1 MTRNGEHQPS
11 LDRQHGQSEIRG
23 AAERSDEVTA
33 PVLFDAVFEPHR
45 SLSRSGFFVV
55 ILCVGLITLGL
66 GIFFLLLG
74 AWPVFGFLGLD
85 LFLLWLAIKLN
96 ARALKIV
103 ERIRVTSEQ
112 VVVTRH
118 GPRGDENWSFNPYWL
133 NVAVSESA
141 TGKGELRLSS
151 HGFSLSLGAFLL
163 PAERR
168 ELAAALKKALADMGR
183 IS

>member
-1 MTRNGEHQPS
+1 MTRNREHQPRPE
-11 LDRQHGQSEIRG
+11 LQNRQSEVCG
-23 AAERSDEVTA
+23 ASVRSGEITA
-33 PVLFDAVFEPHR
+33 PVLFDAMFEPHR
-45 SLSRSGFFVV
+45 SLSRSGFFAV
-55 ILCVGLITLGL
+55 ILFVGLITLGF
-66 GIFFLLLG
+66 GILFLAMG

-96 ARALKIV
+96 ARARKIV

-112 VVVTRH
+112 VVVTRS
-118 GPRGDENWSFNPYWL
+118 GPRGDESWSFNPYWL

-163 PAERR
+163 PAERQ
-168 ELAAALKKALADMGR
+168 EISAALKKALADMGR

>member
-1 MTRNGEHQPS
+1 MTGKG
-11 LDRQHGQSEIRG
+11 DAAGVRG
-23 AAERSDEVTA
+23 ASEVSGGKPT
-33 PVLFDAVFEPHR
+33 LFDAVLEPHR

-55 ILCVGLITLGL
+55 ILCIGIVTLGF
-66 GIFFLLLG
+66 GIFFIAMG

-103 ERIRVTSEQ
+103 ERIRVTSDE

-118 GPRGDENWSFNPYWL
+118 GPRGGESWSFNPYWL
-133 NVAVSESA
+133 TVGVNEQE
-141 TGKGELRLSS
+141 TGKGALRLSS
-151 HGFSLSLGAFLL
+151 HGFSLSLGAFLQ

-168 ELAAALKKALADMGR
+168 ELADSLRKALSDMR
-183 IS
+183 RLN

>member
-1 MTRNGEHQPS
+1 MTQNGEPQPG
-11 LDRQHGQSEIRG
+11 LQQRDGQTEIHS
-23 AAERSDEVTA
+23 AAERNDSETG
-33 PVLFDAVFEPHR
+33 PLLFDAVFEPHR

-55 ILCVGLITLGL
+55 ILCVGIITLGF
-66 GIFFLLLG
+66 GIFFLAMG

-96 ARALKIV
+96 ARARKIV
-103 ERIRVTSEQ
+103 ERIRVTPEE
-112 VVVTRH
+112 VVVTRS
-118 GPRGDENWSFNPYWL
+118 GPRGGESWSFNPYWI
-133 NVAVSESA
+133 NVTVSELA

-163 PAERR
+163 PAERQ
-168 ELAAALKKALADMGR
+168 EIAEALKKALADMGR

>member
-1 MTRNGEHQPS
+1 MVKNGDNRPGIVGK
-11 LDRQHGQSEIRG
+11 DGQSQIRG
-23 AAERSDEVTA
+23 ASESSADVA
-33 PVLFDAVFEPHR
+33 GPLLFDAVLEPHH

-55 ILCVGLITLGL
+55 ILTVGAITLGF
-66 GIFFLLLG
+66 GIFFLLMG

-85 LFLLWLAIKLN
+85 IFLLWLAIKLN

-103 ERIRVTSEQ
+103 ERIRVTPEQ
-112 VVVTRH
+112 VLVTRH
-118 GPRGDENWSFNPYWL
+118 GPRGGESWSFNPYWL
-133 NVAVSESA
+133 NITVNETAR
-141 TGKGELRLSS
+141 GKGELRLSS

-168 ELAAALKKALADMGR
+168 QLAEALRKALADMGR